1 MAVRSAA
8 HAHRIQAVRGEKKMR
23 HFPLWW
29 VVHTDEE
36 KERLRKSISKEGVK
50 EPVKITRIGGII
62 LDGNM
67 RYEIARELG
76 IEVPFTYA
84 SFSDLFSLTIQNLRR
99 LFRVLCYKM
108 KRLIGHL
115 GED

>member
-1 MAVRSAA
+1 
-8 HAHRIQAVRGEKKMR
+8 MR

-36 KERLRKSISKEGVK
+36 KEKLRRSISKEGIK

-84 SFSDLFSLTIQNLRR
+84 SFSDLFFLTIQNMMR

-108 KRLIGHL
+108 KRLIDHL
-115 GED
+115 GEA